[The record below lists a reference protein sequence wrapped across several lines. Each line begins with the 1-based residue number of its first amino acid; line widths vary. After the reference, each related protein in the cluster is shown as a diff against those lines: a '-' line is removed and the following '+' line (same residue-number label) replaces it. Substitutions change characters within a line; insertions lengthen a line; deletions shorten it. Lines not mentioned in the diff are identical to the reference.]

1 MNKCRSVAT
10 GCVLLALSVA
20 PLPCFAQ
27 AARSGKTFNIGGST
41 LIRFPDV
48 AHDTIN
54 DGYLVVNGT
63 GFIEGQL
70 LNAAGV
76 KVGGFTVNASRGLPG
91 QDAQC
96 PRVVFSADLN
106 GGAGGYLVTWHETFG
121 GAFSQVRGRMFST
134 AGTPLTG
141 DLVLTP
147 EIGALAKGLTSN
159 WGMGAAI
166 AYSTTSREFLVT
178 WMGGYT
184 TTNDVKF
191 TRLGLAGNLLQASA
205 TITAGSIDWERD
217 PAVAYDAATDEFLIA
232 YAGYWNAQRYG
243 YISTQRVKAGSGTV
257 IGAATELIRSAA
269 TAIPTVSYNTATA
282 QYLITWYNASTSSA
296 AMYGVSVRGSDGVPT
311 GPVRVMSAKYISY
324 DALDVKY
331 NAKSGDFLL
340 VTYGAAPQ
348 AWEDAAVSIKSDG
361 TPYDNGFIVTNTP
374 DVRPV
379 RSGSDGNYSP
389 RLIDDS
395 STGRWLMVTD
405 SVFTAV
411 YGQFV
416 ASQNTS
422 GPGTVPTSN
431 PPPTSSAPLLSIDV
445 PSANAQVS
453 TNGFFVSGWA
463 LDKGASVS
471 SGSGIDFVHVYAWPT
486 GGGSAIFLGAAMLGA
501 PQRPDVAAYYGAQFV
516 NSGFSLTTG
525 PLPPGTYDIAVYAHN
540 TLGNTIDGRLVR
552 VTAVAP
558 FSMPRMWVDSPAANQ
573 TTSQHLTISGWAL
586 DLGSPSNAGV
596 DAIHVYAYPAAGG
609 APLFVGAATYGT
621 VRGDVGA
628 AFGSS
633 RFNASGFQLNATLAA
648 GDYTLVVFA
657 RSAVT
662 GTFNNAQSV
671 PIKVR

>member
-1 MNKCRSVAT
+1 MKKCRSVVT
-10 GCVLLALSVA
+10 GCVLLTLSLA

-27 AARSGKTFNIGGST
+27 AARSGKTYNIGGSASP
-41 LIRFPDV
+41 LRYPDV
-48 AHDTIN
+48 ARDTIN

-106 GGAGGYLVTWHETFG
+106 GGAGGYFITWHETFG
-121 GAFSQVRGRMFST
+121 GAFAQVRGRMFST

-147 EIGALAKGLTSN
+147 EILGSVKGLTSN
-159 WGMGAAI
+159 WGMGPAI
-166 AYSTTSREFLVT
+166 AYSTVSREFLVT

-191 TRLGLAGNLLQASA
+191 TRLDLAGNLLQASK
-205 TITAGSIDWERD
+205 TITAGTIDWERD
-217 PAVAYDAATDEFLIA
+217 PAVDYDPATDEFLVA
-232 YAGYWNAQRYG
+232 YAGYWNAARYG
-243 YISTQRVKAGSGTV
+243 YIGAQRIKAGTGAL
-257 IGAATELIRSAA
+257 IGAPRELTQTFAA
-269 TAIPTVSYNTATA
+269 YIPTVTYNPATA
-282 QYLITWYNASTSSA
+282 EYLIAWYNATSSSA
-296 AMYGVSVRGSDGVPT
+296 AMYGMSVRGSDGVPT
-311 GPVRVMSAKYISY
+311 GPVRLMSGKYISY

-379 RSGSDGNYSP
+379 RSGGDGNYSP

-395 STGRWLMVTD
+395 STGRWLVVTD

-422 GPGTVPTSN
+422 GPGTPRPR
-431 PPPTSSAPLLSIDV
+431 PPPAGPRLSADQSSLAFGTIS
-445 PSANAQVS
+445 
-453 TNGFFVSGWA
+453 
-463 LDKGASVS
+463 
-471 SGSGIDFVHVYAWPT
+471 
-486 GGGSAIFLGAAMLGA
+486 GA
-501 PQRPDVAAYYGAQFV
+501 PQLRTSAAVGPPDADRYGDHHMDRV
-516 NSGFSLTTG
+516 
-525 PLPPGTYDIAVYAHN
+525 PV
-540 TLGNTIDGRLVR
+540 GRLAASLPGVGHRIERADRIPAGRRHSRDEQLGHHHHYRDRR
-552 VTAVAP
+552 VQHHCADHRLSRRP
-558 FSMPRMWVDSPAANQ
+558 GRGHEQKPGGRGRQPRQQPHGRDRLHGDDRVGDRRCGRDADSHP
-573 TTSQHLTISGWAL
+573 
-586 DLGSPSNAGV
+586 
-596 DAIHVYAYPAAGG
+596 
-609 APLFVGAATYGT
+609 
-621 VRGDVGA
+621 
-628 AFGSS
+628 
-633 RFNASGFQLNATLAA
+633 
-648 GDYTLVVFA
+648 A
-657 RSAVT
+657 RSGGRRSGRT
-662 GTFNNAQSV
+662 GV
-671 PIKVR
+671 PR